1 MRRARHQKGS
11 LQRVKRQSG
20 EAVWI
25 FRWYEVQLD
34 GTKRYR
40 KAVIGSV
47 QEYKTEA
54 EAQKAADTLRLEINE
69 QTPRQQLQAISMET
83 LVEHYRQHEL
93 PDIVHGTR
101 PLGSQAVE
109 DETRKAFSTQATYAG
124 YLRKW
129 ILPRWRSYRL
139 ADVKAV
145 QVEQWLKSLPVARG
159 TKAKI
164 RNIMSALYSHA
175 QRWEWTTANPITHV
189 RQSAKRSRVPT
200 VLTPVELQDFLANL
214 ADPAKTAVLLGAL
227 TGLRVGELLGL
238 KWSDIDFEKLE
249 ICVVRDVVKQRIERC
264 KTEAS
269 KKAIPIDAELAET
282 LWSWRLRCAY
292 NQPEDW
298 VFASPQTKGKQP
310 YWPSSLYRVALQ
322 PALKAAG
329 ITEPVGWHTLRH
341 TFGTL
346 MKANGE
352 DVKTIQELLRH
363 ANFKVTMDVYTQ
375 AVTDVKRT
383 AHSRVARQI
392 MGPIAEKDEEEKDDE

>member
-20 EAVWI
+20 ETVWI

-101 PLGSQAVE
+101 PLGSQAGE
-109 DETRKAFSTQATYAG
+109 DETRKAYSTQATYAG

-145 QVEQWLKSLPVARG
+145 QVEQWLKSLPVSRG

-175 QRWEWTTANPITHV
+175 QRWEWVSTNPITHV

-200 VLTPVELQDFLANL
+200 VLTPDQLKDFLANL

-249 ICVVRDVVKQRIERC
+249 ICVIRDVVKQRIERC

-282 LWSWRLRCAY
+282 LWSWRLRCPY

-298 VFASPQTKGKQP
+298 VFGSPQKKGKQP
-310 YWPSSLYRVALQ
+310 YWPSSLFRVALQ

-329 ITEPVGWHTLRH
+329 IAEPVGWHTLRH

-392 MGPIAEKDEEEKDDE
+392 MGPIRDGEKDDE

>member
-11 LQRVKRQSG
+11 LQRAKRKSG
-20 EAVWI
+20 DAVWI
-25 FRWYEVQLD
+25 FCWYEVQLD

-54 EAQKAADTLRLEINE
+54 EAQSAADSLRLEINE
-69 QTPRQQLQAISMET
+69 RTPRQQLQDISMET

-101 PLGSQAVE
+101 PLGSQAGD
-109 DETRKAFSTQATYAG
+109 DETRKALSTQATYAG

-129 ILPRWRSYRL
+129 ILPRRRSYRL

-145 QVEQWLKSLPVARG
+145 QVEQWLKSLPVSRG

-175 QRWEWTTANPITHV
+175 QRWEWITTNPITHV

-200 VLTPVELQDFLANL
+200 VLTPEQLKDFLTNL
-214 ADPAKTAVLLGAL
+214 ADPSKTAVLLGAL
-227 TGLRVGELLGL
+227 TGLRVGELLGF

-249 ICVVRDVVKQRIERC
+249 ISVVRDVVKQRIERC

-269 KKAIPIDAELAET
+269 KKPIPIDEELAET
-282 LWSWRLRCAY
+282 LWSWRLRCPY
-292 NQPEDW
+292 NQPGDW
-298 VFASPQTKGKQP
+298 VFGSPQRKGKQP
-310 YWPSSLYRVALQ
+310 YWPSSLFRIALQ

-383 AHSRVARQI
+383 APQPGSAADHGTERRK
-392 MGPIAEKDEEEKDDE
+392 GR